1 MAIGKLGRGIR
12 VGAWLLAMAAW
23 GQAPLGLEQ
32 VGARKSPDMTPALEG
47 KQVRVQATVASK
59 PILFGEYAH
68 LPLRDGTAHGLVLEA
83 PDFMFEQVT
92 PGDVLEVRGVI
103 AQRGGMPVLRPFELS
118 TASQSAPPQPLSR
131 RIQQLQ
137 HVEAVG
143 LTALIQGR
151 VVALGEDAGGEY
163 VLLSDDQPVPYPV
176 YLPRTA
182 NQIGSGLN
190 RYRVGD
196 RVRVTGMAAQAA
208 SEAPFNNKFRMVVAD
223 ASAVSLVERNWLVSP
238 QVLLAAMAV
247 LFGVGGLVLLWHQK
261 KARVRRSIRRI
272 HGFCEEL
279 LTAATLEDVYRK
291 LRTLA
296 PRTMEISSVEVFRYD
311 RTGQVLR
318 RTVAPGPETLPAR
331 ADRNDQRTDHA
342 VSLCFRN
349 RTPLH
354 IPDTRRSSLYWGA
367 NRESIPRGVVLLPM
381 FAREELIGVLEVAQY
396 ERPRRFH
403 LEELTALQHM
413 ANQVAMVLKLIE
425 QLQKKEQLMRSER
438 LAATGQIISGVAGE
452 LRGPLESILSLAHKL
467 LEHGDPEAKA
477 ILNESLRAT
486 AILSRYSQVA
496 AKDEEV
502 SNVEMNALVQS
513 AVAGCRKEM
522 QAGDLQVQMA
532 LSGEA
537 LWVAGASKQLE
548 MVIKNLILL
557 AARSARASLDR
568 TVKVESALS
577 MRRVVVAVQYGV
589 LYFDETL
596 GAERGAGRE
605 SEGLGFSVC
614 KGILH
619 GQGGDIRVVRAGENS
634 CRLEVDLPAAFPE
647 EAAPAAGQNGHKR
660 GSRALTAL
668 ILEPDVL
675 HQRRL
680 ISYWAGRKHRAVPVV
695 NETEALELLRRV
707 RIDVV
712 FCAVRIGAGNWVEF
726 FDQVRNQVAVFVLL
740 ADGME
745 SDASTLFPDGEGL
758 LLRKPMEAG
767 EMDRLLGRIEQR
779 VESVAQ
785 PSAS

>member
-1 MAIGKLGRGIR
+1 MRKCLIG
-12 VGAWLLAMAAW
+12 VWLLAAAAQA
-23 GQAPLGLEQ
+23 QAPVPLAEAS
-32 VGARKSPDMTPALEG
+32 ARKEGDKSPALEG
-47 KQVRVQATVASK
+47 KEILVKGITASR

-68 LPLRDGTAHGLVLEA
+68 LPIRDGSGHGLILEA
-83 PDFMFEQVT
+83 PDFMFERVT

-103 AQRGGMPVLRPFELS
+103 GVRLGMPVLRPVQLN
-118 TASQSAPPQPLSR
+118 TAGQSSPPAPLSR

-137 HVEAVG
+137 QVDAVG
-143 LTALIQGR
+143 LTAMVQGR
-151 VVALGEDAGGEY
+151 VVALGEDRGGEY
-163 VLLSDDQPVPYPV
+163 ILLSDDQPVPYPI

-182 NQIGSGLN
+182 NQIGSGLG

-196 RVRVTGMAAQAA
+196 RVRVTGTAAQAA
-208 SEAPFNNKFRMVVAD
+208 TEPPFDNKFRMVIAD
-223 ASAVSLVERNWLVSP
+223 AAAITLMERNWLVSP
-238 QVLLAAMAV
+238 QVLLGGISV
-247 LFGVGGLVLLWHQK
+247 LLAIAGLVLMWHQRRS
-261 KARVRRSIRRI
+261 RVRRSIRRI

-279 LTAATLEDVYRK
+279 LTSATIEDVYRK

-296 PRTMEISSVEVFRYD
+296 PRAMEISSVEVFRFD
-311 RTGQVLR
+311 RTAQVLR
-318 RTVAPGPETLPAR
+318 RTVAPGTESMPTR
-331 ADRNDQRTDHA
+331 ADRNDERADHA

-367 NRESIPRGVVLLPM
+367 NRESIPRAVVLLPM

-396 ERPRRFH
+396 ERPKRFR

-425 QLQKKEQLMRSER
+425 QLQRKEQLMRSER

-502 SNVEMNALVQS
+502 SNVEMNALVQN
-513 AVAGCRKEM
+513 AVQACRKEM
-522 QAGDLQVQMA
+522 QAGDVQMQLA
-532 LSGEA
+532 LSGDA
-537 LWVAGASKQLE
+537 LWVAGSAKQLE
-548 MVIKNLILL
+548 TVVKNLILL
-557 AARSARASLDR
+557 AARSAKASLDR
-568 TVKVESALS
+568 TVRIESMQS
-577 MRRVVVAVQYGV
+577 MRRVVIAVQYGV

-596 GAERGAGRE
+596 GASTPGPRD
-605 SEGLGFSVC
+605 SEGIGFSVC

-619 GQGGDIRVVRAGENS
+619 GQGGDIRIVRAGEHS
-634 CRLEVDLPAAFPE
+634 CRLEIDLPAAFPAE
-647 EAAPAAGQNGHKR
+647 QAPAPQQNG
-660 GSRALTAL
+660 SRRVSRPLTAL
-668 ILEPDVL
+668 IVEPDVL
-675 HQRRL
+675 NQRRL
-680 ISYWAGRKHRAVPVV
+680 ISYWAGRKHRAVPVA
-695 NETEALELLRRV
+695 NEDEALELLRR
-707 RIDVV
+707 IKMDVV
-712 FCAVRIGAGNWVEF
+712 FCAVRIGGGNWVEF

-745 SDASTLFPDGEGL
+745 SDAQTLFPEGEGL

-767 EMDRLLGRIEQR
+767 EMDRLLDRIEQR
-779 VESVAQ
+779 VEAVSQ
-785 PSAS
+785 PSA

>member
-1 MAIGKLGRGIR
+1 M
-12 VGAWLLAMAAW
+12 GAWLLATAAHA
-23 GQAPLGLEQ
+23 QAPVPLQEAS
-32 VGARKSPDMTPALEG
+32 ARKEADKSPALEG
-47 KQVRVQATVASK
+47 KEILVKGITASR

-68 LPLRDGTAHGLVLEA
+68 LPIRDGSGHGLMLEA
-83 PDFMFEQVT
+83 PDFMFERVT

-103 AQRGGMPVLRPFELS
+103 GVRGGMPVLRPVQLN
-118 TASQSAPPQPLSR
+118 TAGQSSPPAPLSR

-137 HVEAVG
+137 QVDAVG
-143 LTALIQGR
+143 LTALVQGR
-151 VVALGEDAGGEY
+151 VVALGEDRGGEY
-163 VLLSDDQPVPYPV
+163 ILLSDDQPVPYPI

-182 NQIGSGLN
+182 NQIGSGLG

-196 RVRVTGMAAQAA
+196 RVRVTGTAAQAA
-208 SEAPFNNKFRMVVAD
+208 MEPPFDNKFRMVIAD
-223 ASAVSLVERNWLVSP
+223 ATAITLMERNWLVSP
-238 QVLLAAMAV
+238 QVLLGAISV
-247 LFGVGGLVLLWHQK
+247 LLAIGGLVLTWHQRRS
-261 KARVRRSIRRI
+261 RVRRSIRRI

-279 LTAATLEDVYRK
+279 LTSSTLDDVYRK

-296 PRTMEISSVEVFRYD
+296 PRAMEISSVEVFRFD
-311 RTGQVLR
+311 RTAQVLR
-318 RTVAPGPETLPAR
+318 RTVAPGTESMPTR
-331 ADRNDQRTDHA
+331 ADRNDERTDHA

-396 ERPRRFH
+396 ERPKRFR

-425 QLQKKEQLMRSER
+425 QLQRKEQLMRSER

-496 AKDEEV
+496 VKDEEV
-502 SNVEMNALVQS
+502 ANVEMNALVQT
-513 AVAGCRKEM
+513 AVQVCRKEM
-522 QAGDLQVQMA
+522 QAGDLQMQLA
-532 LSGEA
+532 LSGDA
-537 LWVAGASKQLE
+537 LWVAGSVKQLE
-548 MVIKNLILL
+548 TVVKNLILL
-557 AARSARASLDR
+557 AARSAKASLDR
-568 TVKVESALS
+568 TVRIESMQS
-577 MRRVVVAVQYGV
+577 MRRVVIAVQYGV

-596 GAERGAGRE
+596 GASTPAPRD
-605 SEGLGFSVC
+605 SEGIGFSVC

-619 GQGGDIRVVRAGENS
+619 GQGGDIRIVRAGEHS
-634 CRLEVDLPAAFPE
+634 CRLEIDLPAAFPAE
-647 EAAPAAGQNGHKR
+647 QAPAAKQNGAR
-660 GSRALTAL
+660 RVSRPLTAL
-668 ILEPDVL
+668 IVEPDVL
-675 HQRRL
+675 NQRRL
-680 ISYWAGRKHRAVPVV
+680 ISYWAGRKHRAVPMA
-695 NETEALELLRRV
+695 NEDEALELLRR
-707 RIDVV
+707 IKMDVV
-712 FCAVRIGAGNWVEF
+712 FCAVRIGGGNWVEF

-745 SDASTLFPDGEGL
+745 SDVKTLFPEGEGL

-767 EMDRLLGRIEQR
+767 EMDRLLDRIEQR
-779 VESVAQ
+779 VEEVSQ
-785 PSAS
+785 PSA

>member
-1 MAIGKLGRGIR
+1 MASAILKRGCIL
-12 VGAWLLAMAAW
+12 GAWLLTVAAY
-23 GQAPLGLEQ
+23 GQVPLGLDKAA
-32 VGARKSPDMTPALEG
+32 ARREPDMAPALEG
-47 KQVRVQATVASK
+47 KQVFVQGTVASK

-68 LPLRDGTAHGLVLEA
+68 LPVRDGSAHGLILEA
-83 PDFMFEQVT
+83 PDFMFERVT

-103 AQRGGMPVLRPFELS
+103 AVRGGMPVLRPVELT
-118 TASQSAPPQPLSR
+118 TAGQSSPPPPLSR

-137 HVEAVG
+137 RVDAMG
-143 LTALIQGR
+143 LTALVQGR

-163 VLLSDDQPVPYPV
+163 VLLNDDQPVPYPV

-196 RVRVTGMAAQAA
+196 RVRVVGVAAQAA
-208 SEAPFNNKFRMVVAD
+208 LEAPYDNKFRMVIAD
-223 ASAVSLVERNWLVSP
+223 ASAISLVERNWLVSP
-238 QVLLAAMAV
+238 QVLLVAMSV
-247 LFGVGGLVLLWHQK
+247 LLGVGGFLLLWHQK
-261 KARVRRSIRRI
+261 RTRVRRSIRRI

-279 LTAATLEDVYRK
+279 LTSATLDDVYRK

-296 PRTMEISSVEVFRYD
+296 PRAMEISCVEVFRFD
-311 RTGQVLR
+311 RTAQVLR
-318 RTVAPGPETLPAR
+318 RTVAAGTDTMPTR

-396 ERPRRFH
+396 ERPRRFQ

-425 QLQKKEQLMRSER
+425 QLQRKEQLMRSER

-477 ILNESLRAT
+477 IVNESLRAT

-502 SNVEMNALVQS
+502 TNVEMNALVQT
-513 AVAGCRKEM
+513 AIQGCKKEM
-522 QAGDLQVQMA
+522 GDLQLQMA
-532 LSGEA
+532 LSGDA
-537 LWVAGASKQLE
+537 LWVAGSTKQLE
-548 MVIKNLILL
+548 TVVRNLILL
-557 AARSARASLDR
+557 AGRSARASLDR
-568 TVKVESALS
+568 TVRVESVLS
-577 MRRVVVAVQYGV
+577 MRRVVIAVQYGV

-596 GAERGAGRE
+596 GASRE
-605 SEGLGFSVC
+605 TEGLGFSVC
-614 KGILH
+614 RGILH
-619 GQGGDIRVVRAGENS
+619 GQGGDIRIVRAGENS
-634 CRLEVDLPAAFPE
+634 CRLEIDLPAAFPAE
-647 EAAPAAGQNGHKR
+647 VTPTATSNGGR
-660 GSRALTAL
+660 RASRALTAL
-668 ILEPDVL
+668 IIEPDVL
-675 HQRRL
+675 NQRRL
-680 ISYWAGRKHRAVPVV
+680 ISYWAGRKHRAVPVS
-695 NETEALELLRRV
+695 NESEALELLRRV
-707 RIDVV
+707 KIDVV

-745 SDASTLFPDGEGL
+745 SDVNTLFPEGEGL
-758 LLRKPMEAG
+758 LLRKPLEAG

-779 VESVAQ
+779 VEEVSQAK
-785 PSAS
+785 A